1 MMKVGN
7 PYLDDNINIK
17 GRVDFFWTHG
27 VMSDEVYTNV
37 TKHCNF
43 DSAVETPS
51 LEAACNGALDVFHEG
66 DIDAYNI
73 YAPRRAHASQE
84 DALRAFISSRKMGE
98 ISSSGAFKARNIADR
113 VASSLSAAKTSSA
126 VSHKAADKIRALPGQ
141 PQGVNFDQYG
151 GYVTVDEVNGRALF
165 YYFVQAPTS
174 GAAEK
179 PLLLWLSGG
188 PGCSSLG
195 YGAMQELGPFRVSSQ
210 DNKTLIR
217 NLNAWNSVANVIF
230 LESPAGVGYSYS
242 NTSADYDLSGDQRT
256 ADDAYIFLVKWLERF
271 PEFKNRAFYISGESY
286 AGHYVPELAA
296 TILLHNTYNNRT
308 IVNLKGILMHANA
321 SQEAQ
326 LKAFISS
333 RKNSVSSTDT
343 FKVRN
348 IADRVAASLSTESS
362 LSDQSS
368 LKAADKI
375 TALPGQPQGV
385 DFDQYGGYV
394 TVDEENGR
402 ALFYYLVEAPSS
414 AAEKPLVLWLNGGC
428 SSLGYG
434 AMQELGPFRVSE
446 DNKTLTR
453 NVNAW
458 NNVANVIFL
467 ESPAGVG
474 FSYSNT
480 SSDYNLSGDER
491 TADDAYVFLVKWLE
505 RFPEYK
511 GRAFYISGESF
522 AGHYVPELAA
532 TILLHNTYNN
542 RTIVNL
548 QGVLVGNPYL
558 DANRNIKG
566 GLDFLWTHAMMSD
579 EVYQNVTKN
588 CDFDN
593 LNGTLSEPACRGAL
607 DGFHSGHVSAYNIYA
622 PVCLRASN
630 GAYYPSSYLPG
641 YDPCSDYPTTAY
653 LNDPAVQ
660 SAFHARTT
668 KWAGCADLDWN
679 DSPMSMLP
687 TIKFLIEH
695 KLPVWIFS
703 GDFDYVCS
711 LPGTRYTIQDLGL
724 PVTTSWRPWTA
735 KEEVGGYVQ
744 QYSGGFTFL
753 SVRGAG
759 HMVPSFQPERAL
771 TMLSYFLQG
780 VLPPYIEQQ

>member
-1 MMKVGN
+1 MKSFS
-7 PYLDDNINIK
+7 
-17 GRVDFFWTHG
+17 FF
-27 VMSDEVYTNV
+27 
-37 TKHCNF
+37 
-43 DSAVETPS
+43 S
-51 LEAACNGALDVFHEG
+51 LLLISLAALQLQAN
-66 DIDAYNI
+66 
-73 YAPRRAHASQE
+73 ASQE
-84 DALRAFISSRKMGE
+84 AQLRAFISSRKN
-98 ISSSGAFKARNIADR
+98 SG
-113 VASSLSAAKTSSA
+113 
-126 VSHKAADKIRALPGQ
+126 
-141 PQGVNFDQYG
+141 
-151 GYVTVDEVNGRALF
+151 
-165 YYFVQAPTS
+165 
-174 GAAEK
+174 
-179 PLLLWLSGG
+179 
-188 PGCSSLG
+188 
-195 YGAMQELGPFRVSSQ
+195 
-210 DNKTLIR
+210 
-217 NLNAWNSVANVIF
+217 
-230 LESPAGVGYSYS
+230 
-242 NTSADYDLSGDQRT
+242 
-256 ADDAYIFLVKWLERF
+256 
-271 PEFKNRAFYISGESY
+271 
-286 AGHYVPELAA
+286 
-296 TILLHNTYNNRT
+296 
-308 IVNLKGILMHANA
+308 
-321 SQEAQ
+321 
-326 LKAFISS
+326 
-333 RKNSVSSTDT
+333 SSTDA

-362 LSDQSS
+362 VSDQSS

-402 ALFYYLVEAPSS
+402 ALFYYLVEAPSG
-414 AAEKPLVLWLNGGC
+414 AAEKPLVLWLNGGPGC

-453 NVNAW
+453 NMNAW

-480 SSDYNLSGDER
+480 SSDYDLSGDER

-511 GRAFYISGESF
+511 DRAFYISGESF

-558 DANRNIKG
+558 DANRNTKG
-566 GLDFLWTHAMMSD
+566 GLNFLWTHAVMSD
-579 EVYQNVTKN
+579 EVYMNVTKN

-593 LNGTLSEPACRGAL
+593 LSGTLSETCRGAL
-607 DGFHSGHVSAYNIYA
+607 DGFYPGYISGYNIYA
-622 PVCLRASN
+622 PVCLHAPN
-630 GAYYPSSYLPG
+630 GGYYPSGSLPG

-653 LNDPAVQ
+653 LNDPTVQ

-668 KWAGCADLDWN
+668 KWEGCA
-679 DSPMSMLP
+679 
-687 TIKFLIEH
+687 
-695 KLPVWIFS
+695 

-724 PVTTSWRPWTA
+724 PVTTPWRPWTA